1 MTDLIRIRGLALKTH
16 IGVGEQERA
25 SHQTV
30 VVDADL
36 FTDTSKAGSSD
47 NLEDTVDYGA
57 AVEAIADLVQGGENL
72 LIERLAE
79 EIAQMLLK
87 TAGVDRVAVEVK
99 KADPPID
106 ADVEAVAVRI
116 ERP

>member
-1 MTDLIRIRGLALKTH
+1 MTDLIRIRGLTLKTR
-16 IGVGEQERA
+16 IGVGEEERA
-25 SHQTV
+25 SPQTV
-30 VVDADL
+30 VIDADL
-36 FTDTSKAGSSD
+36 FTDTSKAGASD
-47 NLEDTVDYGA
+47 DLADTVDYGA
-57 AVEAIADLVQGGENL
+57 VVEAIADLVQSGEKL
-72 LIERLAE
+72 LMERLAE

-87 TAGVDRVAVEVK
+87 TAGVGRVAVEVK